1 MLPTVL
7 LDLDV
12 KGYCSIIGC
21 VLKSEFYAALTGS
34 HIMIPRIRTATGLKL
49 KPWDLTVVTVRLD
62 IGLTQAGHELKG
74 QWHTRLFATVQ
85 CHGAT
90 LATGSYPHF
99 IRPRV
104 SMVMIWRLWLVT
116 PRRHNNV
123 TPRSAMRRQGR
134 VTRQLRWRHL
144 IVAEVQL
151 CPEYKSSWRP
161 PTCTR

>member
-49 KPWDLTVVTVRLD
+49 KSWDLTVVTDRLD

-74 QWHTRLFATVQ
+74 Q
-85 CHGAT
+85 
-90 LATGSYPHF
+90 
-99 IRPRV
+99 
-104 SMVMIWRLWLVT
+104 
-116 PRRHNNV
+116 
-123 TPRSAMRRQGR
+123 
-134 VTRQLRWRHL
+134 
-144 IVAEVQL
+144 
-151 CPEYKSSWRP
+151 
-161 PTCTR
+161 

>member
-34 HIMIPRIRTATGLKL
+34 HIMTPRIRTATGLKL
-49 KPWDLTVVTVRLD
+49 IWDLPVVVTVRLD
-62 IGLTQAGHELKG
+62 TGLTQAGHELKG

-90 LATGSYPHF
+90 LATGSYPTQSLNGNDMTF
-99 IRPRV
+99 
-104 SMVMIWRLWLVT
+104 VT
-116 PRRHNNV
+116 SDA
-123 TPRSAMRRQGR
+123 TTLRSAMRRQGR

>member
-34 HIMIPRIRTATGLKL
+34 HIMTPRIRTATGLKL
-49 KPWDLTVVTVRLD
+49 KSWDLTVVTGPPRHRSDTGWTRAKRTMTHTIICHSAVPWCHTGHRVLSAFYP
-62 IGLTQAGHELKG
+62 TQSLNGNDM
-74 QWHTRLFATVQ
+74 T
-85 CHGAT
+85 
-90 LATGSYPHF
+90 
-99 IRPRV
+99 
-104 SMVMIWRLWLVT
+104 LVT
-116 PRRHNNV
+116 SDAA

-151 CPEYKSSWRP
+151 CPQYKSSWRP

>member
-49 KPWDLTVVTVRLD
+49 IWDLPVVTVRLD

-74 QWHTRLFATVQ
+74 Q
-85 CHGAT
+85 
-90 LATGSYPHF
+90 
-99 IRPRV
+99 
-104 SMVMIWRLWLVT
+104 
-116 PRRHNNV
+116 
-123 TPRSAMRRQGR
+123 
-134 VTRQLRWRHL
+134 
-144 IVAEVQL
+144 
-151 CPEYKSSWRP
+151 
-161 PTCTR
+161 